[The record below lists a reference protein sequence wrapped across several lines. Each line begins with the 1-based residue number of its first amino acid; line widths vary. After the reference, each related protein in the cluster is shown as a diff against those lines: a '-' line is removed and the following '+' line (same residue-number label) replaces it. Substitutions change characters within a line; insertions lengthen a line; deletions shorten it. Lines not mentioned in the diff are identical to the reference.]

1 MVQTLSSEK
10 SVKCKTAHEIF
21 GKTSCLCH
29 IIQSGKHNPRS
40 DSDINLDFVY
50 NLEGTQSFAV
60 FQPLSPAT
68 FWGYYLVYPGRI
80 LFLILDILCLPHTTH
95 IEQGWGEGGVW
106 YIINCPSFLRW
117 GSTCML
123 AFGPFPTNLERS
135 VTIAVSFLQD
145 VDTELNQY
153 LF

>member
-40 DSDINLDFVY
+40 DSDVNLDFVY
-50 NLEGTQSFAV
+50 NLEGTQSSAV

-68 FWGYYLVYPGRI
+68 FWDYYLVYPGRI

-95 IEQGWGEGGVW
+95 IEQGWGKEGCGTLLTVHL
-106 YIINCPSFLRW
+106 F
-117 GSTCML
+117 
-123 AFGPFPTNLERS
+123 FGEDQHVCWLLVLFPPNLERS